1 MQANSTK
8 LRELERLYTEGRVLR
23 ALAFVVFGALV
34 VLWVFFPM
42 PQMFLWL
49 LVIDLLALGFVSR
62 LLSDY
67 RKRMQAIEQ
76 EMKQQQSDSQG

>member
-8 LRELERLYTEGRVLR
+8 LRELERLYREGRFLR
-23 ALAFVVFGALV
+23 ALAVVVFGALV
-34 VLWVFFPM
+34 VLWVFFPL

-67 RKRMQAIEQ
+67 RKRMNAPEQ
-76 EMKQQQSDSQG
+76 EMKRRQSDSQV

>member
-8 LRELERLYTEGRVLR
+8 LRELERLYTEGRFLR

-34 VLWVFFPM
+34 VLCVFLPM
-42 PQMFLWL
+42 PQMFVWL
-49 LVIDLLALGFVSR
+49 LVIDLLALGFISR

-67 RKRMQAIEQ
+67 RKRIKAIEQ
-76 EMKQQQSDSQG
+76 DMKQRQSDS